1 MEKLLDEISFSADA
15 LHPQKVTVDTEYV
28 NLHLGKS
35 GEKRDLAKYIL

>member
-15 LHPQKVTVDTEYV
+15 LNPQKLTVNTEYV
-28 NLHLGKS
+28 NLHLGTS